1 MLSNINYNIKRLITL
16 KIDARSNIHYIIQIQ
31 NRLGNR
37 PFETLYTFSDDVAVM
52 LDRLWVAIEH
62 ELNENKK

>member
-31 NRLGNR
+31 NRLDMK